1 MPADLYDVLG
11 ASDDAAAEEIKRAYR
26 DRVREYHPDVNDH
39 PDSDAQFKLVRT
51 AHDVLSNPAERK
63 TYDRLGHREYVE
75 QNLDELPPI
84 AVFPDEDLPDDVS
97 ADDTESSGTG
107 TSSATGRTT
116 SSTSSTSSTS
126 TSSSTTGASTAG
138 RSSGS
143 RSETR
148 TGSSTDTDRAS
159 SGRSSYG
166 TAGSDGS
173 ASEASTAGGASSGT
187 TDIGSQSA
195 DRSSTSAGSDE
206 SSWEA
211 ATNSAQSATSSSS
224 TVPAGVRRR
233 RGLKRWYGV
242 VALSLVV
249 YLGGLGAYAMPRQS
263 ALRGAVADAIAAP
276 VPTLL
281 GPFPLSSPTGYLL
294 TAARAVQAGT
304 PTLGLVLLAGTALL
318 PLVVLTTVGR
328 FGRGAAWMYA
338 IPSLGPAVT
347 LAVWP
352 VVAVPTAAALVGLLV
367 LPVLSAGGFLVD
379 VGRYLRATR

>member
-75 QNLDELPPI
+75 RNLDELPPI

-97 ADDTESSGTG
+97 ADDSGSSGTS

-126 TSSSTTGASTAG
+126 ASSSTTGASTTG

-148 TGSSTDTDRAS
+148 TGSDTDTDRS
-159 SGRSSYG
+159 SSSRSGYG
-166 TAGSDGS
+166 NAGNDGS

-195 DRSSTSAGSDE
+195 DRSSTSTGSDE

-249 YLGGLGAYAMPRQS
+249 YLGGLGVYAMPRQA

-281 GPFPLSSPTGYLL
+281 GPFPLSSPTAYLL

-304 PTLGLVLLAGTALL
+304 PTLGLVLLAGTVLL